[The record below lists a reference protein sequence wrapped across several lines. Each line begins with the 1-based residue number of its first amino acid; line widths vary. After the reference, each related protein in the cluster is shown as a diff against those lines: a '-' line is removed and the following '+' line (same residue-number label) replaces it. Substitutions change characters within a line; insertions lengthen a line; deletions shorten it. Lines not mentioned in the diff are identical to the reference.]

1 MKANKSVLSMPLV
14 LLLSTL
20 YVTPAAFAGATN
32 TGGNT
37 SATPG
42 DNSSTVRTPADPVD
56 PTNPNKPVDPMDPT
70 VAPATPAATG
80 GQTDTRSDTT
90 KAGEMK
96 SKTMKDCA
104 NSSDRNCDK
113 TKAR

>member
-1 MKANKSVLSMPLV
+1 MKANKYALSMPLV

-32 TGGNT
+32 AGGNT
-37 SATPG
+37 SASPG

-56 PTNPNKPVDPMDPT
+56 PNNPNKPMDPMDPS

-80 GQTDTRSDTT
+80 GQTDPRSDTT
-90 KAGEMK
+90 KAGDMK
-96 SKTMKDCA
+96 AKSLRDCA
-104 NSSDRNCDK
+104 NSTDKNCDK
-113 TKAR
+113 TKMR